1 MKDISKIILLH
12 RGFFVIHRV
21 QVLIQST
28 YQILLIGFSTHENP
42 HKMFFPCGWDS
53 CSRTFEP
60 IPALGKKIF
69 FICVISYKFSIMLFT
84 IMGLGSYFLEVR
96 NAQAQNLLDKGY
108 SKVMMNT
115 YKLIQAIL
123 LPRLNWIWEFFPLTF
138 SCPHR
143 EWKSCIF

>member
-1 MKDISKIILLH
+1 
-12 RGFFVIHRV
+12 
-21 QVLIQST
+21 
-28 YQILLIGFSTHENP
+28 
-42 HKMFFPCGWDS
+42 
-53 CSRTFEP
+53 
-60 IPALGKKIF
+60 
-69 FICVISYKFSIMLFT
+69 MLFT

-143 EWKSCIF
+143 E